1 MVIDW
6 LYLVVGLV
14 LLWFPRQWMRLGKAV
29 LRRRR
34 ATARVAD
41 EPWAQREPG
50 DPRLRFGR
58 EFSKARNYFDLLRA
72 VAGTLAVVGWQEIPA
87 SILPAPGATS
97 RMNWTVQGIQ
107 LGILLVGLLVQTL
120 RTEHK
125 RINFFAPV
133 FFIAGLSVPLCSPWA
148 AFFAFVLVWGANPML
163 QNPQAFLSLYSL
175 LLIAFG
181 MFFRGPREVEALAAG
196 LMCFF
201 PTLLSMLARRP
212 LLVFS
217 RKGFHSSH
225 T

>member
-6 LYLVVGLV
+6 LYLLVGIV
-14 LLWFPRQWMRLGKAV
+14 LLWFPRQWMRLGKSV

-34 ATARVAD
+34 ATPRGVD

-50 DPRLRFGR
+50 DPRLGFAR
-58 EFSKARNYFDLLRA
+58 EFTKARNYFDLLRA
-72 VAGTLAVVGWQEIPA
+72 AAGALAVSGWKEIPA
-87 SILPAPGATS
+87 SIATAPDASAQT
-97 RMNWTVQGIQ
+97 RWTVVGIQ
-107 LGILLVGLLVQTL
+107 LAILLIGLLVQTI

-125 RINFFAPV
+125 RLNFFAPV

-163 QNPQAFLSLYSL
+163 QGPQAFLSLYSV

-181 MFFRGPREVEALAAG
+181 MVFRGVRELEALAAG

-217 RKGFHSSH
+217 RKGFHTTH